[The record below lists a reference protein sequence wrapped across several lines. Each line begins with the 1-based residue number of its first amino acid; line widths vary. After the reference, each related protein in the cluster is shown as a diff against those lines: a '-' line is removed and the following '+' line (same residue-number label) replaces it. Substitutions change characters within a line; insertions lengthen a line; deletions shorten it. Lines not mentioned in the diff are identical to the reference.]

1 MLVNIKIHDQLPLL
15 RNWRRRE
22 SAKARFQNAT
32 IFELSIHHQRSKR
45 PNANQMHQPGYS
57 ARLEEFA
64 PLGPAQLRTSIV
76 RKNKAS
82 SFR

>member
-15 RNWRRRE
+15 RNWRIRE
-22 SAKARFQNAT
+22 PAKATFQNAT
-32 IFELSIHHQRSKR
+32 ISELLIRHQRSKR
-45 PNANQMHQPGYS
+45 LKANQMHQPGCPG
-57 ARLEEFA
+57 RLEEFA
-64 PLGPAQLRTSIV
+64 PSEPVQLRTNIV